1 MNVTWLQSQF
11 DKLLMAGLF
20 VCLCGLA
27 SLLPGN
33 DRLDAFF
40 LQSAAGCL
48 GCLLTL
54 VTQRRNVPPDG
65 AAPLTVQPVVNGQ
78 QSPEVVKLDNAVK
91 Q

>member
-11 DKLLMAGLF
+11 DKLLMAGIFLL
-20 VCLCGLA
+20 LCGLA
-27 SLLPGN
+27 SFLPGN
-33 DRLDAFF
+33 DKLVTFV
-40 LQSAAGCL
+40 LQAASGCL

-65 AAPLTVQPVVNGQ
+65 AAPLVVQPVANGQ
-78 QSPEVVKLDNAVK
+78 PPEVVKLDNAAK